1 MSADRAPFNPAE
13 ALGEHLAERVRS
25 AARRLLAAADALTV
39 EGAPSSGY
47 TPAAVE
53 LRGLLDAVIE
63 QAVTY
68 DLYAG
73 PGLAAVADAL
83 KLTER
88 TVRNRYRG
96 GPREL
101 PLLIALRQD

>member
-1 MSADRAPFNPAE
+1 MSASQAPFNPAE
-13 ALGEHLAERVRS
+13 ALGEHLGDRVRA
-25 AARRLLAAADALTV
+25 AARSLLAAADALTV
-39 EGAPSSGY
+39 EGLPTSGY
-47 TPAAVE
+47 TTAAVE
-53 LRGLLDAVIE
+53 LRGLLDALIE

-83 KLTER
+83 GVTER
-88 TVRNRYRG
+88 TARNRYRG

-101 PLLIALRQD
+101 PLLIALHQD